1 MDWKIKVCRGS
12 KRCLECP
19 CYVHRHRIT
28 SENVY
33 CTVDKFLHFS
43 FFPLFILFF
52 FVIIIATFKSRKN
65 KKTQLE
71 KEGFKKPS
79 NILES
84 VQSQVKRSQKS
95 KGDYSKEAE
104 CRIDKFVSLCCKKR
118 ALLNKMINVLITVI
132 A

>member
-52 FVIIIATFKSRKN
+52 FIIIIATFKSRKN

-71 KEGFKKPS
+71 KLGLRS
-79 NILES
+79 HRIYLNLS
-84 VQSQVKRSQKS
+84 SQS
-95 KGDYSKEAE
+95 KGDYGKETE
-104 CRIDKFVSLCCKKR
+104 CRIDKFVSSCCKKR